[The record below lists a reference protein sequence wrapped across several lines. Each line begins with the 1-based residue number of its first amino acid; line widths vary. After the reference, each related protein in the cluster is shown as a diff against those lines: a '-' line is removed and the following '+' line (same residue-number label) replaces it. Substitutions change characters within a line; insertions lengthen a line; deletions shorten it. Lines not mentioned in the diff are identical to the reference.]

1 MNGIMGSAELLK
13 GQDLSPVCTEY
24 VRTISSCGTS
34 LLTIV
39 DDVLDMSKIQ
49 ANMMNMKEVSMRTNC
64 VFHDAVYATWA
75 GYARSP
81 HFKRSVSLT
90 LEISSASVVSK
101 VRGDPTRMRQ
111 VVCNLV
117 SNALKFTDKG
127 TVKVTVDVEN
137 GPSEGTVYIKST
149 VADTGIGMSVHTM
162 KKLFQPFS
170 QVHRERDVGGTGLGL
185 VITQKLVNLMGGEI
199 SCESKAGVGTKF
211 SFSLL
216 VNGTLSSGKKDDSP
230 VLYTFGG
237 TEEGMVTVHKAC
249 LDTSTSNDSLGTTT
263 FDIDVAYDSANQ
275 PRILVVDDNGVNRLV
290 ASKLLE
296 SFGCAVEL
304 ADNGLQAIEA
314 CDVSVFSLIIMD
326 KVMPVMDGVEAARE
340 IRAGTGLNKDTKLM
354 FLTATVSSEA
364 IIECN
369 EAGGNDFMTKP
380 LSRHILY
387 DKVTDNLVSSEIAW
401 MRRHIGARRGEESK
415 LEK

>member
-216 VNGTLSSGKKDDSP
+216 
-230 VLYTFGG
+230 
-237 TEEGMVTVHKAC
+237 AC

-387 DKVTDNLVSSEIAW
+387 DKVTDNL
-401 MRRHIGARRGEESK
+401 
-415 LEK
+415 